1 LEYFLYFLFFVLGYT
16 TCKLL
21 YFVTGTRRGI
31 QIVRLSQLVALAVMA
46 RSLENFSRSKYY
58 ALSVMKENGE
68 SEQNLSAFKYL
79 HTEELDRY
87 KRRSIEEIVNVHGNI
102 FNEVLD
108 FDDWAT
114 AMKYLETNKQEF
126 INIMYRS
133 KDD

>member
-1 LEYFLYFLFFVLGYT
+1 
-16 TCKLL
+16 
-21 YFVTGTRRGI
+21 
-31 QIVRLSQLVALAVMA
+31 
-46 RSLENFSRSKYY
+46 
-58 ALSVMKENGE
+58 MKENGE